1 MRTTCPLDCYDA
13 CSVKFDGKTLSGDK
27 EHPITNG
34 YLCPNLHSYLNEPR
48 IKSARFQGKEISNK
62 EALNILYE
70 KLKEFQGKKTLYFKG
85 NGNFAYMQNIT
96 KEFFSKYGS
105 TFTRGNLCDSGG
117 EAGILEGRGKNYS
130 LTPSQIK
137 KSKVV
142 VVWGRNI
149 DSTNSHFLEI
159 IKDKIL
165 IVIDPIKTSL
175 AKKADIYLQIRP
187 RSDFHLALLF
197 CRFAY
202 IEQMEDEEWIAKH
215 ASDFDYFLDFFRSYT
230 INQLLDSTE
239 VVIEDFLTALMLIQN
254 TPTVFLVGN
263 GVQKYTNANETLR
276 AIDSFV
282 AMLGYFGKEGCGV
295 SFLGNSTIGYDL
307 PFSNYDVKTTP
318 MATVDFKEYDL
329 VFIQGANPA
338 NQMPNSNKVIDGLKK
353 SRFVIYYGLF
363 ENQTSALADLVIP
376 SVNFLAKQDIR
387 FSYSHEYVGLMPK
400 LKEEEFGISEYN
412 LTKYLL
418 ARFDY
423 PNLEPKAKYIEKIV
437 ESNSNFENH
446 YITSKS
452 YDNLPYSEEDFY
464 FEFIEESEDES
475 KLKDEDGFY
484 LITPK
489 YKYSLNSQFKTNS
502 YAYIHPCHGFL
513 DDEEVVISSKYGELL
528 IKIKNSTDLREDCIL
543 IHSGVDGVNKLT
555 PSLLSLEGD
564 GACFQEVKVKISRY

>member
-13 CSVKFDGKTLSGDK
+13 CSVIYDGKKLSGDK
-27 EHPITNG
+27 EHTFTNG
-34 YLCPNLHSYLNEPR
+34 HLCPNLHHYLNEPR
-48 IKSARFQGKEISNK
+48 IQNARFNGKEITNE

-70 KLKEFQGKKTLYFKG
+70 KLKDSHDKKTLLFKSS
-85 NGNFAYMQNIT
+85 GNFGYMQNIT

-105 TFTRGNLCDSGG
+105 TFTSGNLCDSGG
-117 EAGILEGRGKNYS
+117 EAGVIEGRGKNYS

-149 DSTNSHFLEI
+149 DSTNSHLLEI

-165 IVIDPIKTSL
+165 IVIDPVKTSL
-175 AKKADIYLQIRP
+175 AKKADIHLQIKP
-187 RSDFHLALLF
+187 RSDFELAMLF

-202 IEQMEDEEWIAKH
+202 MEQMEDEEWIAKH
-215 ASDFDYFLDFFRSYT
+215 GSDFDYFLNFFRSYT
-230 INQLLDSTE
+230 VNQLLDSTE
-239 VVIEDFLTALMLIQN
+239 VVIEDFLTALMLIKD
-254 TPTVFLVGN
+254 TPTSFLVGN
-263 GVQKYTNANETLR
+263 GVSKYTNSNEILR

-295 SFLGNSTIGYDL
+295 GFLGNSTLGYEL
-307 PFSNYDVKTTP
+307 PFSNYNVKTTP
-318 MATVDFKEYDL
+318 MATVDFGEFDL

-338 NQMPNSNKVIDGLKK
+338 NQMPNTNQVFDGLKK
-353 SRFVIYYGLF
+353 SKFVVYYGLF

-376 SVNFLAKQDIR
+376 SVNFLAKQDVR
-387 FSYSHEYVGLMPK
+387 FSYSHEFVGVMPK
-400 LKEEEFGISEYN
+400 LKEEEFGVSEYN

-423 PNLEPKAKYIEKIV
+423 QNLEPKSKYIEKII

-452 YDNLPYSEEDFY
+452 YDTLPYSEEDFH
-464 FEFIEESEDES
+464 FEFIDDCEDDSE
-475 KLKDEDGFY
+475 LKDKEGLY

-489 YKYSLNSQFKTNS
+489 YKYSLNSQFKTDS
-502 YAYIHPCHGFL
+502 FVYINPSLGYQ
-513 DDEEVVISSKYGELL
+513 DSEDVKISSEYGELTL
-528 IKIKNSTDLREDCIL
+528 KVKISDDLREDSIM
-543 IHSGVDGVNKLT
+543 IYSGVDGVNKLT
-555 PSLLSLEGD
+555 PSFLSLEGD
-564 GACFQEVKVKISRY
+564 GACFQEIKVKIERA